1 MVLPILASAHA
12 RDGNVAGVQR
22 YLVGNPVSYPGQGPG
37 DIHDVNGDGWGLLRL
52 AATCVNE
59 TRGVRLMRFLL
70 SRGVDVDQCVRPGT
84 ATALHNA
91 CLGHRSTAVELLV
104 SHEADV
110 NNNVMAPPAFMAAGV
125 LDSDLHETP
134 PAEALWQRYK
144 CVLHLVRAGAR
155 LDGTVM
161 NFDAQGPEPR
171 EEQKSLEQVFEKA
184 MGENKGL
191 HGETWRHDGEE
202 LMYLNL
208 SHTLV
213 RAVRAAGGTWRQ
225 YVRQYVLSPPKELLR
240 LRSQVARGKARV
252 KVRARAKTPRPIEW
266 IFSPN
271 LPNELCWR
279 VLEYWN
285 PRTGTAHFEGLLRGN
300 PDAQREVA
308 AAAGPVPALP

>member
-1 MVLPILASAHA
+1 MVLPLLASVHA

-22 YLVGNPVSYPGQGPG
+22 YLVGDPVSYPGQGPG
-37 DIHDVNGDGWGLLRL
+37 DIHDVDNDGWGLLRL
-52 AATCVNE
+52 AASCANE

-104 SHEADV
+104 SHGADV
-110 NNNVMAPPAFMAAGV
+110 HNNIWAPPAFMAAGA
-125 LDSDLHETP
+125 LDSNLHERP

-155 LDGTVM
+155 LDGTVI

-171 EEQKSLEQVFEKA
+171 DEQMSLEQVFEKL
-184 MGENKGL
+184 MSER
-191 HGETWRHDGEE
+191 EDPDE
-202 LMYLNL
+202 LRYLNL
-208 SHTLV
+208 SHALV
-213 RAVRAAGGTWRQ
+213 RAVRAAGGTWCQ
-225 YVRQYVLSPPKELLR
+225 YVRQYVLAPPKELLR
-240 LRSQVARGKARV
+240 LRSLVARGKARV

-266 IFSPN
+266 LFSPN

-285 PRTGTAHFEGLLRGN
+285 PRTGTALFEGLMRGSA
-300 PDAQREVA
+300 DARREVA
-308 AAAGPVPALP
+308 AAAGPAPSV

>member
-37 DIHDVNGDGWGLLRL
+37 DIHDVDNDGWGLLRL

-70 SRGVDVDQCVRPGT
+70 SRGVDVDQCARPGT

-91 CLGHRSTAVELLV
+91 CLFRRSMAVELLV
-104 SHEADV
+104 LHGADV
-110 NNNVMAPPAFMAAGV
+110 NNNVMAPPAFMAAGA
-125 LDSDLHETP
+125 LDVYHGDDDRPS
-134 PAEALWQRYK
+134 AEALWQRYK
-144 CVLHLVRAGAR
+144 CVLHLLRAGAR
-155 LDGTVM
+155 LDGTVKSYDVSR
-161 NFDAQGPEPR
+161 NVWVEN
-171 EEQKSLEQVFEKA
+171 ETSLEQVLEDL
-184 MGENKGL
+184 MGEREDP
-191 HGETWRHDGEE
+191 GELR
-202 LMYLNL
+202 YLEL
-208 SHTLV
+208 SHELV

-225 YVRQYVLSPPKELLR
+225 YVRQYVLAPPKELLR
-240 LRSQVARGKARV
+240 LRSLVARGKARV

-266 IFSPN
+266 LFSPN

-285 PRTGTAHFEGLLRGN
+285 PRSGEAHFEGLLRGN

-308 AAAGPVPALP
+308 EAAGPAPSV

>member
-1 MVLPILASAHA
+1 MVLPLLASVHA

-22 YLVGNPVSYPGQGPG
+22 YLVGDPVSYPGQGPG

-104 SHEADV
+104 SHGADV
-110 NNNVMAPPAFMAAGV
+110 HNNIWAPPAFMAAGA
-125 LDSDLHETP
+125 LDSNLHERP

-155 LDGTVM
+155 LDGTVI

-171 EEQKSLEQVFEKA
+171 DEQMSLEQVFEKL
-184 MGENKGL
+184 MGER
-191 HGETWRHDGEE
+191 EDPEE
-202 LMYLNL
+202 LLYLTL

-225 YVRQYVLSPPKELLR
+225 YVRQYVRVPPKELLR

-252 KVRARAKTPRPIEW
+252 KVRARAKTPRSIEW
-266 IFSPN
+266 LFCPT

-285 PRTGTAHFEGLLRGN
+285 PRSGAALFEGLMRGSA
-300 PDAQREVA
+300 DARREVA
-308 AAAGPVPALP
+308 AAAGPAPASP

>member
-104 SHEADV
+104 SHGADV

-125 LDSDLHETP
+125 LDSDLHESP

-144 CVLHLVRAGAR
+144 CVLHLLRAGAR
-155 LDGTVM
+155 LDGTVRSL
-161 NFDAQGPEPR
+161 DASGEVWVD
-171 EEQKSLEQVFEKA
+171 EETSLERVFEKLI
-184 MGENKGL
+184 GEHEDSNSHL
-191 HGETWRHDGEE
+191 WA
-202 LMYLNL
+202 LNL
-208 SHTLV
+208 SHELV
-213 RAVRAAGGTWRQ
+213 RAVRAAGGTWRR
-225 YVRQYVLSPPKELLR
+225 YVRQYVRATPKELLR
-240 LRSQVARGKARV
+240 LRSQVARGKARA

-266 IFSPN
+266 LFSPN

-285 PRTGTAHFEGLLRGN
+285 PRSGVAHFEGLLRGS
-300 PDAQREVA
+300 PDAQRDVA
-308 AAAGPVPALP
+308 EAAGPAPSV